1 MAGEWEDAPGG
12 VVDKPQVEGGWED
25 APTALKV
32 PVAEAPQTDL
42 EGAKESLEQMVKPQ
56 AGTKPG
62 TWDYYRGL
70 GREAF
75 LEANPLVNL
84 GALAIKKMTGQKT
97 EGTLKLG
104 PALQPPEPG
113 FTESLKEGI
122 KFMAERPLTAVAELA
137 KGLVYSPEL
146 AFLSMSKGP
155 QVAARMAELAK
166 AGQTGRALAATGA
179 SALEGGAAMGGIS
192 VVSQAA
198 QKEDVNLGE
207 AGAQAAIGA
216 AIVPIARAVGGVKK
230 AGDAWLKKGK
240 VSPETGG
247 TPTLDR
253 FAETVEEGGEIYNP
267 SEASY
272 KQPIVEGPKSD
283 YSRNLDKQAIDMMQR
298 GASKREVDAA
308 IKRNPDLGKALEEL
322 IAQRQDAL
330 AAFAERGAPTRFA
343 QKPLEFEQVP
353 IEPTLEKPRS
363 QQDPEALLDFS
374 QFLAERR
381 AAGLEQ
387 RGQLA
392 HTAERLEVERRQAE
406 QEQAS
411 RISASGGMLLNLD
424 PVTGKLIAADQGI
437 KGATP
442 ETIVNFGAS
451 LESAVGKMAKGQP
464 FALDAAE
471 KIAWEKTKTDLRV
484 VTDELHPLTD
494 KEIASRIA
502 DRKWVDDT
510 LTKARQMD
518 QMYAEI
524 EGRSRDRQAVREA
537 QAKREKMADALDMLE
552 AQAVKGRPVQITG
565 QGPKTHAAQEAERIA
580 RWKERGEADPR
591 LLAALGLT
599 VIGATA
605 GAYIAGDEKIAGAV
619 LGGLAGAGLARF
631 GGNLAALGKTLSAK
645 EAAWNAAKVGTVL
658 GAGAYIGDKSGDPVY
673 GAAVAASVLLGR
685 AALKPATRLA
695 TDDFI
700 AIRNGNIAAQQRI
713 TGNLVR
719 DINTTIPEAA
729 RREAISTALDKGTP
743 EGLAPTER
751 KVYSAVR
758 GFLDSMG
765 KEAKDAEVIKGMR
778 ANYISYIVERDPL
791 MTKEQESGILQRI
804 FETSEGGASG
814 SPNTKFGKQ
823 GKYESFDEINR
834 ALEGSGLKLKT
845 KDVGEILGIYAKSM
859 RTAIENKL
867 LMDNLKAAKT
877 PEGNAYLVKGD
888 KNGNLP
894 HGYQTLNH
902 PQLRGYGVHPD
913 LVDSLKVVMNNSDPN
928 VVTRGLH
935 ALSMATKR
943 VQVFGSLFHAKSL
956 GEVYINAMGR
966 DFYSVK
972 SGVNK
977 APIDEALKMFHE
989 GGLGDTL
996 DLGIRNGLSMSI
1008 PMDVSQSI
1016 LHDIGKSVDGLV
1028 PRITGKELRIGTAI
1042 TDKIDWV
1049 NGKLDKLTWDY
1060 LHAGIKGAIF
1070 LKEFETMLARN
1081 AEAHAREP
1089 QKIPLKSREQI
1100 AQEVAKY
1107 SNDLTGGLDWFQIAA
1122 DSKTQLGRN
1131 LGMFFAGPSGQRFA
1145 QIIAFAPDWA
1155 VSTLRAG
1162 FNSFGKSDNT
1172 LRGLL
1177 RPENTIDLYRKYALR
1192 STLYWITLL
1201 NGINLATS
1209 GRPIWEN
1216 KDPTRIEFED
1226 GTSMQAGKHTFET
1239 VHAVMEP
1246 AKFAYNKLGYSP
1258 KMIMDFFSGKEG
1270 YGEKAP
1276 KYDSFGKHAAETALP
1291 FTASAAR
1298 QKGITGAERVKRAGL
1313 SAIGLPV
1320 YGMSA
1325 EQKAQAKEERAA
1337 EKERRRRRKEGW
1349 DD

>member
-12 VVDKPQVEGGWED
+12 VVDKPQAEGGWED

-62 TWDYYRGL
+62 TWDYYKGL

-97 EGTLKLG
+97 EGALKLG

-122 KFMAERPLTAVAELA
+122 KFMAERPLTAIAELA

-230 AGDAWLKKGK
+230 AGEAWSKKGK

-253 FAETVEEGGEIYNP
+253 FAETVADDGEIRNP
-267 SEASY
+267 VEPAARAEVAHGPGLDSAANAEATAY
-272 KQPIVEGPKSD
+272 D
-283 YSRNLDKQAIDMMQR
+283 LMQR
-298 GASKREVDAA
+298 GASKRETEAA
-308 IKRNPDLGKALEEL
+308 IKRNPLVGKAMDEL
-322 IAQRQDAL
+322 IERRGNAKESFEKGVLQGEHL
-330 AAFAERGAPTRFA
+330 GPEVAAPEPV
-343 QKPLEFEQVP
+343 VP
-353 IEPTLEKPRS
+353 SLPSPEK
-363 QQDPEALLDFS
+363 
-374 QFLAERR
+374 LAE
-381 AAGLEQ
+381 AASKGPEVLEAPK
-387 RGQLA
+387 GP
-392 HTAERLEVERRQAE
+392 TPSEREAFRRQ
-406 QEQAS
+406 
-411 RISASGGMLLNLD
+411 
-424 PVTGKLIAADQGI
+424 
-437 KGATP
+437 
-442 ETIVNFGAS
+442 
-451 LESAVGKMAKGQP
+451 
-464 FALDAAE
+464 
-471 KIAWEKTKTDLRV
+471 
-484 VTDELHPLTD
+484 
-494 KEIASRIA
+494 
-502 DRKWVDDT
+502 
-510 LTKARQMD
+510 
-518 QMYAEI
+518 
-524 EGRSRDRQAVREA
+524 
-537 QAKREKMADALDMLE
+537 
-552 AQAVKGRPVQITG
+552 
-565 QGPKTHAAQEAERIA
+565 
-580 RWKERGEADPR
+580 RGEADPK
-591 LLAALGLT
+591 LLATIGL
-599 VIGATA
+599 IGAGAAA
-605 GAYIAGDEKIAGAV
+605 GSYIAGDEKVAGAV
-619 LGGLAGAGLARF
+619 LGGIAGAGLARF

-658 GAGAYIGDKSGDPVY
+658 GAGAYVGDKSGDPVY

-719 DINTTIPEAA
+719 DINTAIPEAA
-729 RREAISTALDKGTP
+729 RREAISTALDKGTS
-743 EGLAPTER
+743 EGLAPNER

-894 HGYQTLNH
+894 QGYQTLNH

-966 DFYSVK
+966 DFYSAK
-972 SGVNK
+972 TGVNK

-1016 LHDIGKSVDGLV
+1016 LHDIGKAVDGLV
-1028 PRITGKELRIGTAI
+1028 PRITGKEAKIGTAV

-1100 AQEVAKY
+1100 AREVAKY

-1122 DSKTQLGRN
+1122 DAKTQLGRN

-1177 RPENTIDLYRKYALR
+1177 RPENTTDLYRKYALR

-1209 GRPIWEN
+1209 GRPIWQN

-1298 QKGITGAERVKRAGL
+1298 QKGITGVERLKRAGL

-1325 EQKAQAKEERAA
+1325 EQKAQAKAERTA
-1337 EKERRRRRKEGW
+1337 EKERKRRRKEGW
-1349 DD
+1349 DE